1 MADAY
6 NDHMLSAQVNG
17 TELAYVEKGTG
28 TPVFFVHGSV
38 ADFRSWSPQ
47 MDPFSS
53 KFRAIAYSRR
63 FHSPNSTRAG
73 SDYSASLHAA
83 DLGRLIRAVGPGPAH
98 IVGSSFGAY
107 AALILA
113 VREPGL
119 VRTLVLGEPPLL
131 PWLPHIPGG
140 QVMLDL
146 FLRGAWEPARRA
158 FKEGDRELGVRYFLD
173 GVLGSGSYDKVP
185 LTARAGLL
193 ANAAEIMADTT
204 AEGFFSP
211 LSFEEVRRIRI
222 PVLLLNAELSPR
234 MFHLITDELARCIP
248 HAARIRIPAAS
259 HSMHLDNPRVFN
271 DSVIAFLEHA
281 EFASTRSVK

>member
-1 MADAY
+1 
-6 NDHMLSAQVNG
+6 MLSAQVNG
-17 TELAYVEKGTG
+17 TSLAYVEKGIG

-38 ADFRSWSPQ
+38 ADFRSWGPQ
-47 MDPFSS
+47 MEPFSS

-63 FHSPNSTRAG
+63 FHFPNPDGAG
-73 SDYSASLHAA
+73 SDYSASLHAT
-83 DLGRLIRAVGPGPAH
+83 DLGKLIQAVGPGPSH

-140 QVMLDL
+140 QEWLDS
-146 FLRGAWEPARRA
+146 FFQEAWEPARRA
-158 FKEGDRELGVRYFLD
+158 FHAGDREGGVRYFLD
-173 GVLGSGSYDKVP
+173 GVLGPGSYDKVP
-185 LTARAGLL
+185 ASAQAGLM

-204 AEGFFSP
+204 PEGFFSP
-211 LSFEEVRRIRI
+211 LSLEEVQRVRV

-248 HAARIRIPAAS
+248 HALRIRISAAS

-271 DSVIAFLEHA
+271 DSVIAFLEEH
-281 EFASTRSVK
+281 